1 MTEKIQAQKLAKLGR
16 YEDSFLAHV
25 AEDEMVIPSD
35 LLKLNPDLKD
45 AIYKEFRKIG
55 LEPSRFRVGSKANSI
70 NPKTG
75 LPEFFI
81 KGIRKIIKDILPGDS
96 EKYLGEAVGILT
108 GNPLLAAGATFFE
121 PEAQKYGVKDYIGA
135 GASGYFSPGIGSLG
149 QVAKFGAG
157 TPLSFLTGAGKTS
170 ATDFSSFL
178 FGDTIASG
186 GAPGRTTATQG
197 VLGSGGQMSF
207 KGGSVGEAVT
217 KVTDKLGLTGAVESQ
232 VKGEVGKNMKKG
244 LTFEK
249 ALQLALITK
258 LGGDYLKSEI
268 PTDEE
273 AMPKGLYE
281 TITTDKVL
289 GGFDKPT
296 PISYAPVDPR
306 VFVKNGGLMS
316 LAEGGFPRKNG
327 EIEGPGTETSD
338 DIPAMLSDGEF
349 VVNARTVR
357 GLGSLMGGKGRAQ
370 ERSKGAEL
378 LYNMQNQVGGRA

>member
-35 LLKLNPDLKD
+35 LLKLNPDLKN

-108 GNPLLAAGATFFE
+108 GNPLLAAGA
-121 PEAQKYGVKDYIGA
+121 
-135 GASGYFSPGIGSLG
+135 SGYFSPGIGSLG

-157 TPLSFLTGAGKTS
+157 TPLSFLTGAGKTA

-186 GAPGRTTATQG
+186 SAPGRMTATQG

-281 TITTDKVL
+281 TIETDRVFT
-289 GGFDKPT
+289 GFDKPT

-357 GLGSLMGGKGRAQ
+357 GLGSLMGGKGKAQ